1 MHGTVSQTVHATVQS
16 SKISARPLNIHCC
29 ALEIARLHGIRGNGI
44 WLVEQALLMVG
55 SRAGVGMK
63 IGDDLPPGPPP
74 AAAQSPRAANS
85 N

>member
-1 MHGTVSQTVHATVQS
+1 MYGTVSQTVHAIVQS
-16 SKISARPLNIHCC
+16 SKISARPLNVHGC
-29 ALEIARLHGIRGNGI
+29 ALEIARLHGIGGNGI

-63 IGDDLPPGPPP
+63 IGDDLPP
-74 AAAQSPRAANS
+74 AASPSPSAANS